1 MKQYKARD
9 KITQKMTR
17 DGAVEINETRGTKKR
32 ISKRARDAALKK
44 TPEQQAAQDI
54 QALPPTPGST
64 APEQSPNAPPL
75 PHSPGTEPEQ
85 DTGTAER
92 IYEHIDGAHTRRA
105 SKKAARKAQA
115 EAESRARTSR
125 LQFTEEERATP
136 ELEKYIKKS
145 DKAADRLDK
154 ARANIPKEK
163 KLVKERTFD
172 EATGKGKTRLHFEE
186 REKPMNGNKPHKN
199 PLSRPVQEAGIFVH
213 NKVHSVEKDNSGVE
227 GAHKSEELAEKGAK
241 FTVRKVREGY
251 RSHKLK
257 PYRAAAKAEKAAE
270 KANANYLYQKA
281 LHDNPQIAASNPFSR
296 YMQKQRIKK
305 QYAKTVKAQ
314 GAKSVKN
321 AAENTRKAAK
331 KTAEET
337 KKAIAFVGRHPAGV
351 CIAVGALLLFIMVSS
366 ALSSCGAMFSGMI
379 NGIVGTSYTS
389 EDADLVAVENSY
401 AALETELQ
409 RTIDNIER
417 DNPGYDEYR
426 YDLDSIGH
434 NPHELASYLTAL
446 LQTYTPATAQAEIQ
460 RIFSLQYTLTLTE
473 EVEVRYRT
481 ETSTD
486 PETGETTTEEV
497 PYNYYILHV
506 KLENKPI
513 SDLAP
518 GLLTPEQLEMFR
530 VYLETSGN
538 KPLIFG
544 GGSPDT
550 NPSED
555 LSGVQL
561 VNGTRPGNT
570 AVVDRAKS
578 QVGNVGGQPYW
589 SWYGFNSRV
598 EWCACFVSWC
608 YNQAGKSEPR
618 FAGCQSQG
626 VPWFQSRGQWG
637 ARGYENIAPG
647 DAIFFDW
654 DGDGSA
660 DHVGLVIGTDG
671 QRVYTVE
678 GNSGDACKIKSY
690 PLDYRCIKGY
700 GLMNWN

>member
-1 MKQYKARD
+1 MADKARRLHFTED
-9 KITQKMTR
+9 ELSDR
-17 DGAVEINETRGTKKR
+17 DI
-32 ISKRARDAALKK
+32 
-44 TPEQQAAQDI
+44 
-54 QALPPTPGST
+54 
-64 APEQSPNAPPL
+64 
-75 PHSPGTEPEQ
+75 
-85 DTGTAER
+85 
-92 IYEHIDGAHTRRA
+92 RRA
-105 SKKAARKAQA
+105 AKKA
-115 EAESRARTSR
+115 
-125 LQFTEEERATP
+125 
-136 ELEKYIKKS
+136 
-145 DKAADRLDK
+145 DKAADK
-154 ARANIPKEK
+154 ADRANEKLPTKRRVRITRDSGRAEAVYERLSDKLHQSRQSSKADREKEK
-163 KLVKERTFD
+163 APSKRKPRTTARSGKV
-172 EATGKGKTRLHFEE
+172 EATAERLSDKLRRSPQSTIAARGKLRIEVTEVTAQKPGAGGRAAVNAPAAALHAARNTVRDAVGRSDNDGE
-186 REKPMNGNKPHKN
+186 G
-199 PLSRPVQEAGIFVH
+199 
-213 NKVHSVEKDNSGVE
+213 NSGADALQSGE
-227 GAHKSEELAEKGAK
+227 S
-241 FTVRKVREGY
+241 TVRNTGNVVNNRHY
-251 RSHKLK
+251 SHKLK
-257 PYRAAAKAEKAAE
+257 QYDKAARLERKSDSTNVEALYQRERHNSPNHSSNPISKWRQKQELKKRYMEAKASGKAGASGAAKGGKRAAEGTKSLVDKGIE
-270 KANANYLYQKA
+270 
-281 LHDNPQIAASNPFSR
+281 F
-296 YMQKQRIKK
+296 
-305 QYAKTVKAQ
+305 VK
-314 GAKSVKN
+314 
-321 AAENTRKAAK
+321 EHP
-331 KTAEET
+331 
-337 KKAIAFVGRHPAGV
+337 KAILIAGV
-351 CIAVGALLLFIMVSS
+351 LGLLVMLIAGMF
-366 ALSSCGAMFSGMI
+366 SSCTAMFAGSG
-379 NGIVGTSYTS
+379 NAVLGTSYTA
-389 EDADLVAVENSY
+389 EDADILGADADYS
-401 AALETELQ
+401 ALETALDNQ
-409 RTIDNIER
+409 ISNIESTH
-417 DNPGYDEYR
+417 PGYDEYR

-460 RIFSLQYTLTLTE
+460 RIFELQYTLTLTE
-473 EVEVRYRT
+473 EVEIRYRT

-486 PETGETTTEEV
+486 PDTGETTTEEV
-497 PYNYYILHV
+497 PYEYFILNI

-513 SDLAP
+513 SELAP

-544 GGSPDT
+544 GGSPDG

-618 FAGCQSQG
+618 FAACQSQG

-690 PLDYRCIKGY
+690 PLDYGCIKGY